1 MSGYGQ
7 GKYLMAKMTPLLMLW
22 MFRKT
27 ATSPCFRSH
36 GQRGED
42 VGDDPTRLMEESS
55 QGPRRAFT
63 IDVTRP
69 LRGSNQINPTLKRLL
84 LQMPVDEVVQL

>member
-1 MSGYGQ
+1 
-7 GKYLMAKMTPLLMLW
+7 MAKMTPLLMSW

-36 GQRGED
+36 CQRGED
-42 VGDDPTRLMEESS
+42 VGDDPTRLMEESG
-55 QGPRRAFT
+55 QGPKRAFA

-69 LRGSNQINPTLKRLL
+69 VGIQPDIPNTEETPPPKGQLLR
-84 LQMPVDEVVQL
+84 